1 MSSLVAAWP
10 ARATRFSGR
19 CSRPSVA
26 SARPPRSLRR
36 RSPTRGLKSC
46 HLRSRQA
53 REAQRRLL
61 VVAFSPI
68 SERGW
73 ATDRTEEYRG
83 RQAQRT
89 PFRPRTAPPFGS
101 SRRNNEEQKLVGH
114 GGSDRHARRRVL
126 EHAGD
131 TGTWDGEAVNRGIT
145 ARGVT
150 ARGIAACGVTT
161 RSVATGRVTTG
172 CV

>member
-1 MSSLVAAWP
+1 
-10 ARATRFSGR
+10 
-19 CSRPSVA
+19 
-26 SARPPRSLRR
+26 
-36 RSPTRGLKSC
+36 
-46 HLRSRQA
+46 
-53 REAQRRLL
+53 LL

-83 RQAQRT
+83 RKAQRT
-89 PFRPRTAPPFGS
+89 QFRPRTAPPFGS

-145 ARGVT
+145 A
-150 ARGIAACGVTT
+150 CGVTT
-161 RSVATGRVTTG
+161 RRVTTGRVTTGRVTTG